1 MSEPETLPP
10 APLSRADIAFAGL
23 VAGLF
28 FFFAAVAGSFVARNS
43 DVWLHL
49 AAGRL
54 VAAGDFPFGTDPFA
68 TGRPWANH
76 AWLFDLGLYL
86 TYTHLGPA
94 AVGALKAAAVALTAG
109 FMLVVGRGRK
119 PAWLAAG
126 CVMLAVTAMAPRLL
140 LQPAVVSFLL
150 LAACLWCLTAGGRAL
165 RAVPVF
171 VAVWVN
177 ADGWFFLGPL
187 LLGLFAVGRR
197 LEPVRP
203 EPWPRWLVPATL
215 AACLL
220 SPNHVRAL
228 TLPTELSPAAWGFAD
243 DPRLA
248 WLFAS
253 PWTLDA
259 LRGFSLA
266 AMAFFALLALGAA
279 SFVRNPRALRSWRGP
294 VWLLFAALAAWQAR
308 LIPFFAVVAG
318 PVAALNLGEVVSPRP
333 RLGRVVVLLAAAA
346 LVGLGWY
353 GKLTGF
359 PVRDRGAAWGIHADP
374 TLEHTARGLAEARA
388 AGQFPA
394 DAAVFTSHPDV
405 GHYLAWFA
413 PGERA
418 SIDSRLTLFAAD
430 EYRVLSGPPDP
441 AVLARRGFAAVVV
454 YDPDPQRMTAALR
467 EVVARWDV
475 VRVTGGAV
483 LAVRKGTAAARF
495 DPERAA
501 FGPSA
506 AVEAGPAAL
515 AEPSPWWDVRR
526 GTGRRGSWEAD
537 AGSVYLRLIPDGNR
551 SPALPLLA
559 LRAGRRGVELDAADP
574 VAWLVVARA
583 ALALDARTW
592 ERDAGEPMTPL
603 AFVRHAIAAGALVQ
617 AARLNPDSAAAHE
630 SLAALYGR
638 RGFVD
643 LAYRHAAAARRLP
656 GRSGAVEDAVEQA
669 EKMLQD
675 AENRFLVRTVGM
687 TGDPLGRARTA
698 AELGLPQRAIDALL
712 ASHPDLYGVDGLS
725 LLADLLIQ
733 TGQLPEARVLL
744 GRAELRGSDALGLF
758 TLPGRPAAGA
768 APWVYRFPARD
779 WYDLCASAAAG
790 RYPEAAAA
798 AERIGAWLEF
808 EERQLTP
815 VVMRLLSAQGA
826 RFTTLGAAWA
836 GPAGV
841 GWLPTVGAAAR
852 DGQRVAAFYAQV
864 RFLSVARADLSVLV
878 GVLELERGNPAGAAA
893 RFRAARAVYAAAD
906 AAPARPGEALA
917 RRYLEALDRHR

>member
-1 MSEPETLPP
+1 MTVLDPLP
-10 APLSRADIAFAGL
+10 RAGARTDLALAAL
-23 VAGLF
+23 VLAV
-28 FFFAAVAGSFVARNS
+28 AALAGSFVARNS

-68 TGRPWANH
+68 AGRPWANH

-86 TYTHLGPA
+86 VFTHLGPA

-109 FMLVVGRGRK
+109 FMLAVGRGPR
-119 PAWLAAG
+119 WLAAG
-126 CVMLAVTAMAPRLL
+126 CVLLAVTAMAPRLL
-140 LQPAVVSFLL
+140 LQPAVASFLL
-150 LAACLWCLTAGGRAL
+150 LAACLWCLVAGGRAL
-165 RAVPVF
+165 RAVPVL

-177 ADGWFFLGPL
+177 ADGWFLLGPV

-203 EPWPRWLVPATL
+203 APWPRWLVPATL
-215 AACLL
+215 AVCLL

-228 TLPTELSPAAWGFAD
+228 TLPPELSPAAWGFAD

-253 PWTLDA
+253 PWSLDA

-266 AMAFFALLALGAA
+266 AMAFFALLALGVV

-308 LIPFFAVVAG
+308 LIPFFAVAAG
-318 PVAALNLGEVVSPRP
+318 PIAALNLAEVVSPRP
-333 RLGRVVVLLAAAA
+333 RLGRAGVLLAGIALAA
-346 LVGLGWY
+346 LGWY
-353 GKLTGF
+353 GKPTGF

-394 DAAVFTSHPDV
+394 DAVVFTSHPDV

-430 EYRVLSGPPDP
+430 DYRELSGAPDP
-441 AVLARRGFAAVVV
+441 AVFARRGFGAVVV
-454 YDPDPQRMTAALR
+454 YDPDPQRMTGALR
-467 EVVARWDV
+467 EVAARWDV

-483 LAVRKGTAAARF
+483 LAVPKGSAVRF

-506 AVEAGPAAL
+506 AVETGPAAL

-526 GTGRRGSWEAD
+526 GTGRRGSWQAD
-537 AGSVYLRLIPDGNR
+537 AGSVYLRLLADADR

-559 LRAGRRGVELDAADP
+559 LRAGRRGVELDPADP

-583 ALALDARTW
+583 SLALDARTW

-669 EKMLQD
+669 EKLVQD

-687 TGDPLGRARTA
+687 TGDPLTRARTA
-698 AELGLPQRAIDALL
+698 AELGLPQRAVDALL

-744 GRAELRGSDALGLF
+744 DRAELRDSDALGLF

-798 AERIGAWLEF
+798 AERIGAQLEF

-815 VVMRLLSAQGA
+815 LVMRLLSAQGA

-841 GWLPTVGAAAR
+841 GWLPAVGAAAR
-852 DGQRVAAFYAQV
+852 DGQRVAAVYAQV
-864 RFLSVARADLSVLV
+864 RFRSVARADLSVLV
-878 GVLELERGNPAGAAA
+878 GVLELERGNPTGAAV